1 MSHDSGSASQTNRA
15 SLVVDEKKT
24 DGVDDDDDEEDDEVI
39 SQGHCSSSRTPPP
52 PLAAAQPQTPI
63 AKRDGGVRLSVTSP
77 PPAFAGAL
85 SPSSTSAS
93 VSVIS
98 PFGSPS
104 GWIAPAAAP
113 SPGAV
118 DKTSNVHINGD
129 HVTQVRVDAI
139 VLTPESTTSGGGA
152 SRRGNPHRQAE
163 VTGDRDD
170 DDGVEQDKE
179 MAGGGDRDQ
188 SEMMVATRLAVSS
201 NSTTLAIN
209 KSGSSREKLHVTAV
223 QVEHTS
229 AQEEST

>member
-1 MSHDSGSASQTNRA
+1 
-15 SLVVDEKKT
+15 
-24 DGVDDDDDEEDDEVI
+24 
-39 SQGHCSSSRTPPP
+39 
-52 PLAAAQPQTPI
+52 
-63 AKRDGGVRLSVTSP
+63 
-77 PPAFAGAL
+77 
-85 SPSSTSAS
+85 
-93 VSVIS
+93 VIS

-104 GWIAPAAAP
+104 GWIAP

-170 DDGVEQDKE
+170 DGVEQDKE
-179 MAGGGDRDQ
+179 MAGEGDRDQ

-209 KSGSSREKLHVTAV
+209 KSGNSREKLHVTAV

>member
-24 DGVDDDDDEEDDEVI
+24 DGVDDDDDEDDDEVI
-39 SQGHCSSSRTPPP
+39 SQGHRSSSRTPPP
-52 PLAAAQPQTPI
+52 PVSQLQTPI

-85 SPSSTSAS
+85 SPSSTCAS

-163 VTGDRDD
+163 VTGDD